1 MPLPPRD
8 IELVQIM
15 DAALADASRRAGA
28 WLACRPGCTQCCHG
42 AFAINALDATR
53 LESGMQALRISDP
66 QATQAIRDRARA
78 WLDVHA
84 PDFPGDAATGIL
96 GTSEEDQARFEDFA
110 NDAACP
116 ALNPDTGFCDVY
128 AFRPMTC
135 REFGPPV
142 RVANGEGLACC
153 ELCFIGATPEQ
164 IAECEMPLPDE
175 LEQQLLAEKI
185 GDRQNT
191 KEGRETV
198 VAFALLASMGL

>member
-1 MPLPPRD
+1 
-8 IELVQIM
+8 M